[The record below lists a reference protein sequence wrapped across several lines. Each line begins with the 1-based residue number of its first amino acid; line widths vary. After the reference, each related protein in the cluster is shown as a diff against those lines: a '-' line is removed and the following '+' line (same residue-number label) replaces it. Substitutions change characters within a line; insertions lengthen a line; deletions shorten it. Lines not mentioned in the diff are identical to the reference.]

1 MDSFQEKY
9 NALVIKYN
17 ALLAE
22 NEELKSI
29 LSQHG
34 IVYSS
39 IKRADESTAFS
50 SITYPPIKLSLDEKI
65 ALFRNFFKG
74 RDDVFA
80 RRWFNKATEKGGYQP
95 VCINEWRRG
104 ICDKKKH
111 KCAECPNRNF
121 ATLTNQDIYRH
132 LEGKDENGCDVI
144 GLYVVT
150 SDNKC
155 SFLCA
160 DFDDKNCT
168 HGYKNDVLAFIS
180 ICREWRIPFSIERSR
195 SGNGAHVWTF
205 FNEPIPACKVRKL
218 GNTILTEAMKRN
230 GRITF
235 DSYDRFFPNQDKVP
249 EGGFGNLIALPLQ
262 GKARKAGNSV
272 FVDDQFLPFQDQ
284 WAYLYNVRKIDE
296 GTVDALLTQHQQE
309 DFGTLV
315 TSSENK
321 PWEIPII
328 QDVTKEDFNGIL
340 IIHKSDRIYI
350 LLKSISDKVS
360 NHLKHIAAFKNPEF
374 YSKQAMRIST
384 YNIPRII
391 CRADFTDEYLAMP
404 RGCEDAIINMLY
416 SLKIDYEIV
425 DNTNHGKPIGVTFK
439 GKERDEQLD
448 AINAL
453 MPFSNGVL
461 SATTAFGKTVTA
473 AALIARRKTN
483 TLILV
488 PVSYTHLRAHET

>member
-22 NEELKSI
+22 NEKLKSI

-39 IKRADESTAFS
+39 IKCADESTAFS
-50 SITYPPIKLSLDEKI
+50 SITYPQIKLSLDEKI

-168 HGYKNDVLAFIS
+168 HDIRTMCWHLF
-180 ICREWRIPFSIERSR
+180 PFAE
-195 SGNGAHVWTF
+195 SGESH
-205 FNEPIPACKVRKL
+205 
-218 GNTILTEAMKRN
+218 
-230 GRITF
+230 
-235 DSYDRFFPNQDKVP
+235 
-249 EGGFGNLIALPLQ
+249 
-262 GKARKAGNSV
+262 SV
-272 FVDDQFLPFQDQ
+272 
-284 WAYLYNVRKIDE
+284 
-296 GTVDALLTQHQQE
+296 
-309 DFGTLV
+309 
-315 TSSENK
+315 
-321 PWEIPII
+321 
-328 QDVTKEDFNGIL
+328 
-340 IIHKSDRIYI
+340 
-350 LLKSISDKVS
+350 
-360 NHLKHIAAFKNPEF
+360 
-374 YSKQAMRIST
+374 
-384 YNIPRII
+384 
-391 CRADFTDEYLAMP
+391 
-404 RGCEDAIINMLY
+404 
-416 SLKIDYEIV
+416 
-425 DNTNHGKPIGVTFK
+425 
-439 GKERDEQLD
+439 
-448 AINAL
+448 
-453 MPFSNGVL
+453 
-461 SATTAFGKTVTA
+461 
-473 AALIARRKTN
+473 
-483 TLILV
+483 
-488 PVSYTHLRAHET
+488 